1 MLLQSRTLRHAT
13 NEKRPEATSL
23 TLHAKTSKCPWR
35 GDLHLER
42 ETFLNQVFQ
51 LNADKTPL
59 DMVHPG
65 TARRMLD
72 RCEAAIYRRVPFTI
86 IRKSQVTAELQPVAL
101 KVDPGSKTTGI
112 ALVADGAVVFAINL
126 AHRGAAI
133 KKKLEARRALRRGRR
148 ARHTRYRAPRFDNRR
163 KPEGWL
169 PPSLMSRVDNVASWA
184 KRLIAIVPVKT
195 IDVETVRFDMALM
208 QNAEISG
215 VEYQQGELAGYEVRE
230 YLLEKF
236 NRTCAY
242 CDKQNVP
249 LEIEHVLAKSN
260 GGSNRVSN
268 LTLACRPCNVRK
280 GNRDIHEFLDR
291 DKPRL
296 LKILAN
302 LKKPLRDAAAV
313 NATRYAIGRALKATG
328 LPTAFWS
335 GSRTKMNRVAQGYAK
350 DHWIDAACVGES
362 GALVKIAATVKAI
375 AVKAI
380 GRGSRQM
387 CRVDKFGFPRSAA
400 KSVKRVDG
408 YQTGD
413 TVRLVQPNGKYAGTY
428 VGSVAVRA
436 RGAFDLKCVGTK
448 ITSISKNFTLLQKT
462 NGYDFAA

>member
-1 MLLQSRTLRHAT
+1 
-13 NEKRPEATSL
+13 
-23 TLHAKTSKCPWR
+23 LHAKTSANIGEETFTSK
-35 GDLHLER
+35 ER
-42 ETFLNQVFQ
+42 PFLNQVFQ

-59 DMVHPG
+59 DMLHPG

-72 RCEAAIYRRVPFTI
+72 HGEAAVYRRVPFTI
-86 IRKSQVTAELQPVAL
+86 IRKSQVKAEPQPVAL

-268 LTLACRPCNVRK
+268 LTLACHPCNERK

-291 DKPRL
+291 DQVRL
-296 LKILAN
+296 AKILAN
-302 LKKPLRDAAAV
+302 LKKPLKDAAAV
-313 NATRYAIGRALKATG
+313 NATRYAIGSALKATG

-335 GSRTKMNRVAQGYAK
+335 GGRTKMNRVAQGYAK

-362 GALVKIAATVKAI
+362 GALVRIAATIKALSVKA
-375 AVKAI
+375 V

-387 CRVDKFGFPRSAA
+387 CKVDRFGFPRSAA

-413 TVRLVQPNGKYAGTY
+413 TVRLVQPGGKHAGTY
-428 VGSVAVRA
+428 VGTVAVRA
-436 RGAFDLKCVGTK
+436 RRAFDLKCVGAK
-448 ITSISKNFTLLQKT
+448 ITSASKNFTLLQKT
-462 NGYDFAA
+462 NGYEFAA